1 MDTFTSSPV
10 AVTGAS
16 GYIASWIVKLLLER
30 GATVH
35 GTVRKVSDRAK
46 VAHLE
51 DLARAFPGKLRLFEA
66 DLLVP
71 SSFDEA
77 FRGCTAVVH
86 AASPFMIQGVKDAR
100 SRIIRPAL
108 DGTRNVLASVNAA
121 ESVRRVVLTS
131 SIAAMCGDAADK
143 TGTPITEADWNTT
156 STESHQPYS
165 YSKTVAERAAW
176 DMANAQSRWSL
187 AVMNPGFVIGPAL
200 SSRTEGT
207 STDLVLQMLD
217 GRMRSGVP
225 DFRFGMVDVRDV
237 ARAHVEAVAREGVGG
252 RCILSAESSSFPEL
266 ARLLRERY
274 PGLKTAPRG
283 TIPGPLLYILGPAL
297 GLTWRYLRRN
307 VGIDLSF
314 DNKKSR
320 EELGMRYAPIR
331 SAFLEQVEQL
341 RALSGIEPGPASGS
355 EAKPVLRP

>member
-1 MDTFTSSPV
+1 
-10 AVTGAS
+10 
-16 GYIASWIVKLLLER
+16 
-30 GATVH
+30 
-35 GTVRKVSDRAK
+35 
-46 VAHLE
+46 
-51 DLARAFPGKLRLFEA
+51 
-66 DLLVP
+66 
-71 SSFDEA
+71 
-77 FRGCTAVVH
+77 
-86 AASPFMIQGVKDAR
+86 
-100 SRIIRPAL
+100 
-108 DGTRNVLASVNAA
+108 
-121 ESVRRVVLTS
+121 
-131 SIAAMCGDAADK
+131 
-143 TGTPITEADWNTT
+143 
-156 STESHQPYS
+156 
-165 YSKTVAERAAW
+165 
-176 DMANAQSRWSL
+176 
-187 AVMNPGFVIGPAL
+187 
-200 SSRTEGT
+200 
-207 STDLVLQMLD
+207 
-217 GRMRSGVP
+217 MRSGVP